1 VSGESTV
8 SSDASRAV
16 VLVLVVEVG
25 RTGVMLPDRFDEVK
39 KIGRL
44 FAAL

>member
-1 VSGESTV
+1 MSGEFSV
-8 SSDASRAV
+8 FSDASRAV

-25 RTGVMLPDRFDEVK
+25 RTGVIPPGRFDEVK